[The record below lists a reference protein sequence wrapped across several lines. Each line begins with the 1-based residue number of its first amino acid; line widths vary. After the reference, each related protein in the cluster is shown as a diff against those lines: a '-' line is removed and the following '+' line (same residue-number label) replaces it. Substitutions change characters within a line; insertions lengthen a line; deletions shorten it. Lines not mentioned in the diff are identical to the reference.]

1 VQAESTRLYATL
13 IDRLSD
19 VPGVVACAAFEQDGQ
34 CLACYVGPQFEAL
47 GAGHVIPTLKELA
60 SPSDPTMPFEEG
72 VTFVERKL
80 VRVLLRRTPTSTFV
94 VVVEPEG
101 DVDLVVAHLARA
113 LDLVARA
120 ARGLG
125 SRPPVMSS
133 TVMPPPMHPNRTSSG
148 FYAKTSGEDGA
159 NERPSTAPGVRVVDD
174 ETVKKLEELSL
185 ANLGFASDVV
195 WERIKAS
202 VANHAGQIPRGKW
215 LELVGR
221 LASEIEEDDDRE
233 AFVAAAMSLNA
244 RTIQSDAL
252 DLLSPLARYVV
263 ERNKKTS
270 AG

>member
-1 VQAESTRLYATL
+1 MQAESTRLYATL

-34 CLACYVGPQFEAL
+34 CLACYVGPSFEAL
-47 GAGHVIPTLKELA
+47 GVGHVIPTLKDLA
-60 SPSDPTMPFEEG
+60 APDDPTMPFEEG

-80 VRVLLRRTPTSTFV
+80 VRVIMRRTPTSTFV
-94 VVVEPEG
+94 VLVEPEG

-120 ARGLG
+120 ARVQS
-125 SRPPVMSS
+125 SRPPLVTS
-133 TVMPPPMHPNRTSSG
+133 TVMPPPMQAQRTSSG
-148 FYAKTSGEDGA
+148 FYAK
-159 NERPSTAPGVRVVDD
+159 PSPDDSLEATRVPGVRVVDE

-185 ANLGFASDVV
+185 ENLGFASDVV

-221 LASEIEEDDDRE
+221 LASEVEEDDARE
-233 AFVAAAMSLNA
+233 AFVANAMALNA
-244 RTIQSDAL
+244 RTIHSDAL

-263 ERNKKTS
+263 ERKKTN